1 MKRLRVAGLW
11 KRKPRP
17 VGTRLEKGLADEG
30 GPGNAGWL
38 YTGGVLLTLVLLT
51 LAAFP
56 RSNVYQYTVE
66 VGDEWHAEALVASFD
81 FPIYKSEEELQAER
95 VALRENTPPYF
106 RVAPDAQR
114 VMEARRDTLIRHLD
128 EVFAAWRAYRVHRLA
143 GEMVEAEADS
153 LQYLDLRRKSRLAIT
168 EEQWRLLAD
177 LHADW
182 TSRLPAGASSSVVSE
197 AAGGHPDTHLL
208 NEAWGIASQLLVVGV
223 TDVPRDSILSDQ
235 IVIRDEANRT
245 ETVRDRDNT
254 YGLDEAY
261 AYAEDRFQEQEDS
274 LTVLMGGAFFRAIF
288 TPSLIY
294 LRGETI
300 RELRRLEQR
309 ISPVQ
314 GLFAAGE
321 TIVEQGGRVTEDAYA
336 QLVSYERAW
345 QERGG
350 ENILWRVLLGQ
361 FLIILA
367 AYSLFFLY
375 LYLLRRRIFT
385 HKRSLLLLA
394 VLFVIVVAVFAIVVR
409 VESLRMYIVPV
420 AIVPVLIAVIFDS
433 RVGIFAAL
441 TLAFLGGQLL
451 HYNFE
456 FTFATFLASALGVF
470 SVRDIRNRRQFF
482 ISAGM
487 VFLGYLV
494 VLSATAIFFGEPWQ
508 VFFADMLPA
517 SISAF
522 FLLLA
527 YPLLWIAE
535 RAFGI
540 TTDLALVEL
549 SDMNNPLLKQLSLEA
564 PGTFNHTLQVA
575 NLAEAAAD
583 AIGANTLLLRVGT
596 LYHDIGKLAKPNY
609 FVENQRSG
617 ANPHDDLKPHMSA
630 LIIASHVKEGLE
642 KCREHNIPN
651 RVLDFIAMH
660 HGSSRMDFFYKQA
673 KREQERKKGAPPILE
688 SEFRYQGPRPNTKET
703 GILMLADS
711 VEAASR
717 SLSNPSRRR
726 LESLINDI
734 VKGRLEDGQLDD
746 TDLTFR
752 DLSRIKGTFLSIL
765 LGIHHIRI
773 RYPGQKEDS
782 AAPLP
787 EKAESAP
794 DEPPEAPEAPE
805 TPEAPEEDPV
815 LPDGG

>member
-17 VGTRLEKGLADEG
+17 VGTRLEKGLATEG
-30 GPGNAGWL
+30 APGQSGWL
-38 YTGGVLLTLVLLT
+38 YAGGVLLALVLLT

-56 RSNVYQYTVE
+56 RSNIYQYTVE
-66 VGDEWHAEALVASFD
+66 IGDEWHAEALVASFD
-81 FPIYKSEEELQAER
+81 FPIYKSEEELEAER
-95 VALRENTPPYF
+95 GALRANTPPYF
-106 RVAPDAQR
+106 RVATDAQQG
-114 VMEARRDTLIRHLD
+114 MAARRDTLIRHLD
-128 EVFAAWRAYRVHRLA
+128 AAFAAWSAYRMHRLA
-143 GEMVEAEADS
+143 GETEEAEADS
-153 LQYLDLRRKSRLAIT
+153 LAYLDLRRMVRLAIT
-168 EEQWRLLAD
+168 EEQWRLLAN
-177 LHADW
+177 LRAEGA
-182 TSRLPAGASSSVVSE
+182 PGAPGGASPDLPGAN
-197 AAGGHPDTHLL
+197 AARPDAYLL
-208 NEAWGIASQLLVVGV
+208 NEAWRIASQLLVVGV
-223 TDVPRDSILSDQ
+223 TDVARDSVLSDR

-245 ETVRDRDNT
+245 ETVRDRDNI

-261 AYAEDRFQEQEDS
+261 AFAEDRFREHEDS
-274 LTVLMGGAFFRAIF
+274 LAVAMGGAFFRAIF
-288 TPSLIY
+288 TPSHTY

-314 GLFAAGE
+314 GRFAAGE
-321 TIVEQGGRVTEDAYA
+321 TIIEQGGRVTEDVYA

-361 FLIILA
+361 FLVILSA
-367 AYSLFFLY
+367 CFLFFLY
-375 LYLLRRRIFT
+375 LYLLRRPIFSS
-385 HKRSLLLLA
+385 KRSLLLLA
-394 VLFVIVVAVFAIVVR
+394 VLFAVVIAVFAIVVR

-420 AIVPVLIAVIFDS
+420 AIVPVLVTVIFDS

-441 TLAFLGGQLL
+441 TLALLGGQLL

-470 SVRDIRNRRQFF
+470 SVRDLRNRQQFF
-482 ISAGM
+482 FSAGM

-494 VLSATAIFFGEPWQ
+494 ALSGTAILFGEPWQ

-535 RAFGI
+535 RAFGVA
-540 TTDLALVEL
+540 TDLALVEL

-583 AIGANTLLLRVGT
+583 AVGANTLLVRVGA

-617 ANPHDDLKPHMSA
+617 ANPHDDLKPQMSA

-642 KCREHNIPN
+642 KGKERNIPN

-660 HGSSRMDFFYKQA
+660 HGSSRIDFFYRQA
-673 KREQERKKGAPPILE
+673 LAQRKKGDPEILE
-688 SEFRYQGPRPNTKET
+688 SEFRYQGPPPNTKET

-717 SLSNPSRRR
+717 SLSDPSHRR
-726 LESLINDI
+726 LESLIEEI
-734 VKGRLEDGQLDD
+734 VADRLADGQLDD

-752 DLSRIKGTFLSIL
+752 DLSRIKRTFLSIL

-773 RYPGQKEDS
+773 KYPGQEEEPALLPPAKEDLAPGTID
-782 AAPLP
+782 AADAASGP
-787 EKAESAP
+787 
-794 DEPPEAPEAPE
+794 
-805 TPEAPEEDPV
+805 
-815 LPDGG
+815 PDGG

>member
-1 MKRLRVAGLW
+1 MKRLRVAALW

-17 VGTRLEKGLADEG
+17 VGTRLEKGLATENA
-30 GPGNAGWL
+30 PGQSGWL
-38 YTGGVLLTLVLLT
+38 YAGGVLLALVLLT

-56 RSNVYQYTVE
+56 RSNIYQYTVE
-66 VGDEWHAEALVASFD
+66 IGDEWHAEALVASFD
-81 FPIYKSEEELQAER
+81 FPIYKSEEELEAER
-95 VALRENTPPYF
+95 VALRANTPPYF
-106 RVAPDAQR
+106 RVATDAQQG
-114 VMEARRDTLIRHLD
+114 MAARRDTLIRHLD
-128 EVFAAWRAYRVHRLA
+128 AAFAAWRAYRMHRLA
-143 GEMVEAEADS
+143 GETEEAEADS
-153 LQYLDLRRKSRLAIT
+153 LAYLDLRRMVRLAIT
-168 EEQWRLLAD
+168 EEQWRLLANLRAEGAPD
-177 LHADW
+177 APD
-182 TSRLPAGASSSVVSE
+182 GASPVLPGAN
-197 AAGGHPDTHLL
+197 AARPDAYLL
-208 NEAWGIASQLLVVGV
+208 NEAWRIASQLLVVGV
-223 TDVPRDSILSDQ
+223 TDVARDSVLSDR

-245 ETVRDRDNT
+245 ETVRDRDNI

-261 AYAEDRFQEQEDS
+261 AFAEDRFREHEDS
-274 LTVLMGGAFFRAIF
+274 LAVAMGGAFFRAIF
-288 TPSLIY
+288 TPSHTY

-300 RELRRLEQR
+300 RELRRLEER

-314 GLFAAGE
+314 GRFAAGE
-321 TIVEQGGRVTEDAYA
+321 TIVEQGGRVTEDVYA

-361 FLIILA
+361 FLVILSA
-367 AYSLFFLY
+367 CFLFFLY
-375 LYLLRRRIFT
+375 LYLLRRPIFSS
-385 HKRSLLLLA
+385 KRSLLLLA
-394 VLFVIVVAVFAIVVR
+394 VLFAVVVAVFAIVVR

-420 AIVPVLIAVIFDS
+420 AIVPVLVTVIFDS
-433 RVGIFAAL
+433 RVGIFSAL
-441 TLAFLGGQLL
+441 TLALLGGQLL

-470 SVRDIRNRRQFF
+470 SVRDLRNRQQFF
-482 ISAGM
+482 FSAGM

-494 VLSATAIFFGEPWQ
+494 ALSGTAILFGEPWQ

-535 RAFGI
+535 RAFGVA
-540 TTDLALVEL
+540 TDLALVEL

-583 AIGANTLLLRVGT
+583 AVGASTLLVRVGA

-617 ANPHDDLKPHMSA
+617 ANPHDDLKPQMSA

-642 KCREHNIPN
+642 KGKERNIPN

-660 HGSSRMDFFYKQA
+660 HGSSRIDFFYRQA
-673 KREQERKKGAPPILE
+673 LAQRKKGDPEILE
-688 SEFRYQGPRPNTKET
+688 SEFRYQGPPPNTKET

-717 SLSNPSRRR
+717 SLSDPSHRR
-726 LESLINDI
+726 LESLIEEI
-734 VKGRLEDGQLDD
+734 VADRLADGQLDD

-752 DLSRIKGTFLSIL
+752 DLSRIKRTFLSIL

-773 RYPGQKEDS
+773 KYPGQEEEPALLPAAKEELAPGAID
-782 AAPLP
+782 AAAASGP
-787 EKAESAP
+787 
-794 DEPPEAPEAPE
+794 
-805 TPEAPEEDPV
+805 
-815 LPDGG
+815 PDGG